1 MTPYLGH
8 RRGNVTAAVDDLTTG
23 QMFVYRPGVR
33 EDTASII
40 KVSILATL
48 LHQKQIAGRSLTTT
62 ERHIAA
68 GMIEASDNND
78 ATALWNEDGG
88 SHGVN
93 RFLRRVGLTQTTFD
107 PRGAWG
113 YTRTTPL
120 DQIKL
125 LRNLALQSH
134 LLNRS
139 AQAFELRL
147 MAHVIPF
154 DYWGVP
160 AGVPRRVPTAIK
172 NGWLPIRRVGW
183 QINSIGDITGY
194 GEHYLIAVMTDDN
207 PSEEYG
213 IATIDHIARILWG
226 RMAPVIL

>member
-1 MTPYLGH
+1 MTRYLGH

-40 KVSILATL
+40 KGSLLATL

-93 RFLRRVGLTQTTFD
+93 RFLRRVGLTQTPFD

-113 YTRTTPL
+113 LHAHHPIGS
-120 DQIKL
+120 DQAIA
-125 LRNLALQSH
+125 NPC
-134 LLNRS
+134 S
-139 AQAFELRL
+139 AKRPPQP
-147 MAHVIPF
+147 I
-154 DYWGVP
+154 G
-160 AGVPRRVPTAIK
+160 AGV
-172 NGWLPIRRVGW
+172 
-183 QINSIGDITGY
+183 
-194 GEHYLIAVMTDDN
+194 
-207 PSEEYG
+207 
-213 IATIDHIARILWG
+213 
-226 RMAPVIL
+226 